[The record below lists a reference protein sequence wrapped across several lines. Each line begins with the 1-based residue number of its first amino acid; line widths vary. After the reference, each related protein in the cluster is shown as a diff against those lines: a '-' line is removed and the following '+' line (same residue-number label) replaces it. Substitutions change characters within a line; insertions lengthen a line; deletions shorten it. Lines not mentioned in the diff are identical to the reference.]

1 MHSVTRDIQDC
12 QKLIRPFIVLI
23 ERRPTGSGKVY
34 LLIDI
39 TVVSLCDAGADPGFQ
54 VRGRT

>member
-1 MHSVTRDIQDC
+1 MYSMTRDILDC

-23 ERRPTGSGKVY
+23 ERRPTGSGKVCIY

-39 TVVSLCDAGADPGFQ
+39 TVVYLCDG
-54 VRGRT
+54 V